1 MAGKESGSQVIKS
14 GVSTSADNMAILP
27 SDLPNPDP
35 STSVPDP
42 DDEDE
47 ADLGCPEWALVG
59 KVLNPTVLHISTI
72 KSALRPA
79 WGNPKGLE
87 LRSYGANAFLVE
99 FACKNDKVRVLEGA
113 PWKVN
118 KQAVI
123 LTEFDPRIAPADVR
137 FDRLT
142 VWARILNLPFG
153 LMNDGRG
160 KGLASILGKVE
171 KMDVDK
177 QGKAWGDYLRAR
189 VTINIS
195 EPFMRCVS
203 VYSQSRKMTDNY
215 TVMYE
220 KLPIFCYSCGK
231 VGHSSLGCPTPAE
244 RDAEGLLPY
253 HGPRLC
259 VPDERKKKQ
268 SGTTSGQSVS
278 SEQGSWPSN
287 GRSGPPSQSR
297 SAAGHDD
304 NKKDS
309 AEVVTSH
316 ADLKKPRGRKT
327 KAKQGVGKALD
338 LGKGVAPRISGQKR
352 KEYRPKA
359 TIPPVMNDREQ
370 VLVDALPHESALVM
384 VPVLQAPQEEGTIY
398 ISLSTLQDGAKSTPV
413 QHGFC
418 FEAAWIRAANYRE
431 VLEKAWAACGDGPP
445 SLHSTWATLQS
456 LAGSLRN
463 WSRDSFGS
471 VRKRIQKLERKLK
484 SMRLSEQAASAAD
497 IRLVEKDLCEMFE
510 REEIMARQ
518 RSRVDWLKEGDR
530 NTSFFHA
537 RASARKRTNKISSL
551 KRDNGSKCDD
561 IAEIKGMEAVD

>member
-14 GVSTSADNMAILP
+14 GVSTSAGKMAILP
-27 SDLPNPDP
+27 SDLPNPDA

-42 DDEDE
+42 GASAAEDTGDGVAEMLGRLKLTSQEATAFVLDDEDE
-47 ADLGCPEWALVG
+47 AVLGCPEWALVG

-87 LRSYGANAFLVE
+87 LRPYGANAFLIE

-123 LTEFDPRIAPADVR
+123 LAEFDPRVAPSDVR

-153 LMNDGRG
+153 LMNDGHG
-160 KGLASILGKVE
+160 KGLASTLGKVE

-189 VTINIS
+189 VTVNIS

-203 VYSQSRKMTDNY
+203 VYSQSQKMTDYY

-259 VPDERKKKQ
+259 VPDERKKRQ
-268 SGTTSGQSVS
+268 SGTTSGQSFS
-278 SEQGSWPSN
+278 SEQGSCPST

-309 AEVVTSH
+309 AEVVTSR
-316 ADLKKPRGRKT
+316 AYLKKPRGRKT
-327 KAKQGVGKALD
+327 KAKQGVGKALG
-338 LGKGVAPRISGQKR
+338 LGKGDAPRISGQKR

-359 TIPPVMNDREQ
+359 TIPPVVTDHEQ

-398 ISLSTLQDGAKSTPV
+398 ISLSTLQDGAKSAPV
-413 QHGFC
+413 QHGFR
-418 FEAAWIRAANYRE
+418 FEAAWLRAVDYRE

-445 SLHSTWATLQS
+445 SLLHMGHASIWCGLLTELEPQLLWQHS
-456 LAGSLRN
+456 
-463 WSRDSFGS
+463 
-471 VRKRIQKLERKLK
+471 
-484 SMRLSEQAASAAD
+484 
-497 IRLVEKDLCEMFE
+497 EKD
-510 REEIMARQ
+510 
-518 RSRVDWLKEGDR
+518 S
-530 NTSFFHA
+530 
-537 RASARKRTNKISSL
+537 
-551 KRDNGSKCDD
+551 
-561 IAEIKGMEAVD
+561 EAGT